1 MTLEEFRKD
10 ITQGIPDVLPA
21 PRPYD
26 PDVNHAPRRKDILT
40 PAQKELALANALR
53 YFDPRHHAELA
64 P

>member
-53 YFDPRHHAELA
+53 
-64 P
+64 